1 MKNSTHLNW
10 RWDLRCITEALLTW
24 SIKQSLS
31 NHQEH
36 PNICIE
42 TCYKLSKSLRNC
54 IATPWQPLIKP
65 LHQMILHRHTL
76 LKCSAGALRDYRVPR
91 KCLELVSCIALYQWR
106 AQTSRGA
113 GEKWRYEGKFVDR
126 FRGERGVWVW
136 SPSAR
141 VGDMAKIINIT
152 RHRFYH
158 DSLSCWFFLVIWAVQ
173 PN

>member
-1 MKNSTHLNW
+1 MRFVKNKCFYISKQRDRGFYWWLTDDKRLKNSAHLNW

-126 FRGERGVWVW
+126 FRGREGCMGLV
-136 SPSAR
+136 P
-141 VGDMAKIINIT
+141 
-152 RHRFYH
+152 
-158 DSLSCWFFLVIWAVQ
+158 LS
-173 PN
+173 